1 METTTE
7 FVTNDRERSALY
19 DFAYLGKEDVFRQ
32 KLETLKDW
40 AMPED
45 WDWLP
50 QNSEEPQNAILRN
63 YIVNTFERI
72 KEEYDEAATEE
83 ERQRKIAIS
92 DKHACFN
99 TGLFT
104 KNFSPIF
111 MYFEKN
117 IYEPQE
123 WYLKGFFNGSVP
135 PYLKDLSL
143 PERANYFTHPE
154 ELIYDYHFPIRAN
167 VDHIFNDENYLRFPQ
182 HIRDKYPPGVLRNL
196 FNGAVI
202 ETEKKLAENY
212 KLAVPQYYQKIIQLL
227 VPIDLE
233 NDGKADLA
241 LAMFKAKDCYSART
255 CLTLEMAYRNAR
267 LIVKPDSTWL
277 RPEQA

>member
-7 FVTNDRERSALY
+7 FDTNERERSALY
-19 DFAYLGKEDVFRQ
+19 NFAYLGKDEVFRQ

-50 QNSEEPQNAILRN
+50 PNSDEPQNAILRN

-72 KEEYDEAATEE
+72 KEEYDEATTDE
-83 ERQRKIAIS
+83 ERQRKIATS
-92 DKHACFN
+92 DEHACFN

-117 IYEPQE
+117 RFEPQE

-182 HIRDKYPPGVLRNL
+182 HIRDKYSPGVLRNL

-233 NDGKADLA
+233 NVGKADLA

-255 CLTLEMAYRNAR
+255 CLTLEMGYKNAR